1 MSERLPPE
9 LLNKF
14 MNLETE
20 PIKSK
25 IRGKNI
31 SALAEAIGHK
41 ESKYLGEGA
50 TLSPAYIGTVVVKG
64 LFSLA
69 DASVKNAKGEDVKL
83 ITNPGKILH
92 GSMGYKYSNLGAV
105 KDGDVLLTTG
115 KLTKLFVKN
124 DMLFLYADMV
134 TKKEDGTVVQE
145 TNIGAICRKG
155 GF

>member
-1 MSERLPPE
+1 MSTRLPPE

-25 IRGKNI
+25 VRNKNTT
-31 SALAEAIGHK
+31 ALAEAIGHK
-41 ESKYLGEGA
+41 DKKFLGEGA
-50 TLSPAYIGTVVVKG
+50 CISPAYIGTLVVKG

-92 GSMGYKYSNLGAV
+92 GSMGYKFGNLDSV
-105 KDGDVLLTTG
+105 KDGDVLMTTG